1 MLSTVQQPLDEARR
15 LLLGVN
21 REVADTPFSGLD
33 PARLCQVRCPFVIVR
48 SRLCVVV
55 HSRLCVVVVRVVVR
69 VRLYVVIRCLFVIV
83 LFVVVCYLLL
93 PLHPARFVV
102 PDVRLIVGGP

>member
-55 HSRLCVVVVRVVVR
+55 VR
-69 VRLYVVIRCLFVIV
+69 VRLYVVIRCSFVIV
-83 LFVVVCYLLL
+83 RFVVVCYLLL